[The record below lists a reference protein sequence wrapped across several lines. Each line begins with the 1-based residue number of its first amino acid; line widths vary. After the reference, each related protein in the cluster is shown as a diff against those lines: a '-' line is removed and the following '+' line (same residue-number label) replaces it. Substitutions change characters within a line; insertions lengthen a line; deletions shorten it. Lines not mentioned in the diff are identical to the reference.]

1 MNNFSNEQLLRLDK
15 PITKMQ
21 LSIFN
26 GGERKYKLR
35 WMNKFEFI
43 AAHNNWSDETQ
54 GRSRTSYLEKST
66 LIYYSLIPEQTKAN
80 Q

>member
-26 GGERKYKLR
+26 RGERKYKLC
-35 WMNKFEFI
+35 WMNIFEFI

-54 GRSRTSYLEKST
+54 GHSRTSYLEKST